1 MHPESGA
8 RRLVA
13 EYGDRLYDIAV
24 RLCADEVLACDLVNR
39 TLQRAV
45 ERIGLFGGGS
55 TFYTWLYTILV
66 NFWRM
71 ELRRRMSDHLVLA
84 DEMPDMP
91 DERPDPAEALAAK
104 ADAEAVREAVERL
117 PAHYRVVMVFR
128 YFEDMSVPEIAQ
140 VLGIPEGTVKF
151 RLHKAKRLMRRDLA
165 QTVGTPSASKRERTQ
180 ETDELH

>member
-24 RLCADEVLACDLVNR
+24 RLCADEALARDLVNR

-71 ELRRRMSDHLVLA
+71 ELRRRMSDHLV
-84 DEMPDMP
+84 
-91 DERPDPAEALAAK
+91 
-104 ADAEAVREAVERL
+104 
-117 PAHYRVVMVFR
+117 
-128 YFEDMSVPEIAQ
+128 
-140 VLGIPEGTVKF
+140 
-151 RLHKAKRLMRRDLA
+151 
-165 QTVGTPSASKRERTQ
+165 
-180 ETDELH
+180 